1 MTQPENRSRIR
12 STSALVVCF
21 TLLAGAG
28 PLAAAEGE
36 EPWSIRPANGTLLL
50 DGRLDEFA
58 WQDALEVTLD
68 YVIWPQD
75 NAPSPVKTEV
85 KLTYDESNL
94 YIGFRAYDPRP
105 SEIRA
110 RYADHD
116 KCWRDD
122 LVGVALDTFNVGDH
136 IDFANTRPGERV
148 RLQPSMRYFVG
159 RHLQIAL
166 AHTYEQMMVAAGELY
181 TANITRLSAAYQITP
196 RSRLKMVIDGVD
208 YRYNVANYRES
219 RHPRDRGLATQ
230 VLFSYRINPQTS
242 LFAGYNDS
250 YQGDHELGLT
260 QSDRTVFLKVG
271 YAWAL

>member
-105 SEIRA
+105 SEHRIQSLRPETERDPRPLCRPRQVLA
-110 RYADHD
+110 RRSRRGGAGHLQ
-116 KCWRDD
+116 R
-122 LVGVALDTFNVGDH
+122 
-136 IDFANTRPGERV
+136 RPTKPDV
-148 RLQPSMRYFVG
+148 RLQPARRAV
-159 RHLQIAL
+159 R
-166 AHTYEQMMVAAGELY
+166 
-181 TANITRLSAAYQITP
+181 
-196 RSRLKMVIDGVD
+196 
-208 YRYNVANYRES
+208 
-219 RHPRDRGLATQ
+219 RHP
-230 VLFSYRINPQTS
+230 Y
-242 LFAGYNDS
+242 
-250 YQGDHELGLT
+250 E
-260 QSDRTVFLKVG
+260 
-271 YAWAL
+271 